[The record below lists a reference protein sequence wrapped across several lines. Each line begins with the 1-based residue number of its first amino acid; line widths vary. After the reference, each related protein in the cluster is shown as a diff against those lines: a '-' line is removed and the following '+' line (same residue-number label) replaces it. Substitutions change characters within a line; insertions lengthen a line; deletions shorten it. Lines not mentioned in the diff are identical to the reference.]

1 MQLSSRRL
9 WLGIALA
16 SLGLA
21 VASVIMTH
29 WLKLHPCHLCI
40 FQRLLFMLL
49 GLTALAAA
57 ASPRLRWAFGG
68 LSLAICAGGIATAA
82 HQMWLQAHADPWSCG
97 GPLAPDLIQQLV
109 AWLTTLSP
117 LLFRADG
124 LCTDKQLEIF
134 GIALA
139 GWSLIAFS
147 VFLLAAGWALL
158 KQRKEQA

>member
-1 MQLSSRRL
+1 MHLSSRRL
-9 WLGIALA
+9 WLAISLA
-16 SLGLA
+16 SLGLT
-21 VASVIMTH
+21 VASVVMTH

-49 GLTALAAA
+49 GISALVAAG
-57 ASPRLRWAFGG
+57 SLRWRLPAG
-68 LSLAICAGGIATAA
+68 LLSVGLCLGGIATAL

-97 GPLAPDLIQQLV
+97 GPLAPDLIQQLI

-139 GWSLIAFS
+139 GWSLIGFS
-147 VFLLAAGWALL
+147 VFLLAGIWALL
-158 KQRKEQA
+158 KARR